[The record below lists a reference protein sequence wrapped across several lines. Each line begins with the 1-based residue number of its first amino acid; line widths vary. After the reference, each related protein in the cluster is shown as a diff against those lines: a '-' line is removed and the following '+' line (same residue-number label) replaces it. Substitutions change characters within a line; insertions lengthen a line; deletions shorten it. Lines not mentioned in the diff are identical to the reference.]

1 MFGPPLQKI
10 TSLDSLNESAKNIW
24 NVVNGSFKDGCPPT
38 FVPIF
43 VDVRDVAL
51 AHVRAVEREEAK
63 GQRYLLI
70 GGLCVSLR
78 FTLISPML
86 SPSSGNEAMII
97 YSNVQA
103 NENIV
108 DIVARS
114 HPEIA
119 DRLPKVDVS
128 KVTHDGHFTF
138 DSSKAERQLGIRYTS
153 LEDSVKDTADRLLEL
168 EKMLN

>member
-1 MFGPPLQKI
+1 M
-10 TSLDSLNESAKNIW
+10 
-24 NVVNGSFKDGCPPT
+24 
-38 FVPIF
+38 
-43 VDVRDVAL
+43 
-51 AHVRAVEREEAK
+51 
-63 GQRYLLI
+63 
-70 GGLCVSLR
+70 
-78 FTLISPML
+78 
-86 SPSSGNEAMII
+86 
-97 YSNVQA
+97 
-103 NENIV
+103 

-138 DSSKAERQLGIRYTS
+138 DSSKAERHLGIHYTS